1 MQKCSL
7 YHYITKNGKY
17 KSAVIIQLN
26 KEIGSDLSKVLL
38 IFQVSSS
45 MVTFY
50 IPVREKKKN
59 YIQTRVTKLLR
70 TLNAMKPVLLI
81 ITGKVA
87 CLSCILHLIYYCF
100 YFWFM
105 NVTIMY
111 IVIIMITKVHSWYL
125 SSLLLKI

>member
-1 MQKCSL
+1 
-7 YHYITKNGKY
+7 
-17 KSAVIIQLN
+17 
-26 KEIGSDLSKVLL
+26 
-38 IFQVSSS
+38 

-87 CLSCILHLIYYCF
+87 CLSCIHLIYYCF

-111 IVIIMITKVHSWYL
+111 IVIMITKVHSWYL